1 MRNSEALAK
10 PIVAVLVIAVAVFLF
25 SLASYFLSS
34 MARPPLEPYLELQIF
49 PPGYPEIGDSWSLLV
64 YKTNLTDVTPIH
76 KIAENATVIV
86 DILART
92 NDVEFYE
99 LQTDDSG
106 RTSFW
111 YLPRY
116 SEVCFQ
122 AFLNGYRPSNR
133 VILNQSYVPRSTA
146 TFLFSF
152 SSGSI
157 VGALGIG
164 KYLMEKKKTRLRRIL
179 YWNMPCII
187 VVSSFILLL
196 TFYSFLFKSTSWG
209 FPSEVIAPFLTFE
222 SLKYSA
228 FTVVILYVFT
238 AFLSFMDYSKSK
250 NRKTVK
256 RHSKKS
262 RKKKTTTKRDSE

>member
-10 PIVAVLVIAVAVFLF
+10 PIIAVLVIAVVLVLF
-25 SLASYFLSS
+25 SLISVWIV
-34 MARPPLEPYLELQIF
+34 RPPLEPYLELQVF

-64 YKTNLTDVTPIH
+64 YKTNLTDGTPTH

-99 LQTDDSG
+99 LQTDDRG

-111 YLPRY
+111 YSPRY

-133 VILNQSYVPRSTA
+133 VILNQSYVPGSTA

-157 VGALGIG
+157 AGALGIG

-228 FTVVILYVFT
+228 FIVVILYIFT
-238 AFLSFMDYSKSK
+238 AFLYFMDYSKSK
-250 NRKTVK
+250 NQKTVK